1 MLFSHHFNG
10 LLSTVK
16 IEPVVL
22 FFLLNLHAVRQIL
35 VLPSQGAELPHAH
48 PSFVLSL
55 LHVVLHP
62 GESELLGAG
71 VFSCS
76 KFIFSIFV
84 LLFVICYL

>member
-84 LLFVICYL
+84 LLLFIDF